1 MNIEELI
8 DSVEGNLQQYDQT
21 LDRIQQPGDNSR
33 SQLTELLKE
42 LVDIQDEV
50 VDFRLKKILR
60 EENPYLPAIHPKKLR
75 HDLPDQQYSLTE
87 IQNLFL
93 MRRRELIRF
102 LNLTPA
108 GSWSR
113 TGVHELEGHITFKE
127 LIRRLVE
134 KDKPIIA
141 RLNEI
146 LRYNLTVDPPKIP
159 IDG

>member
-8 DSVEGNLQQYDQT
+8 DSVKGNLQQYDQT
-21 LDRIQQPGDNSR
+21 LDRIQQSGDDSR

-60 EENPYLPAIHPKKLR
+60 EENPYLPAIHPERIR
-75 HDLPDQQYSLTE
+75 HDLPDRQFSLSE

-108 GSWSR
+108 EHWSR
-113 TGVHELEGHITFKE
+113 TGVHELEGHVTFKE
-127 LIRRLVE
+127 LIRRMIE

-141 RLNEI
+141 QINEV
-146 LRYNLTVDPPKIP
+146 LRYDLTVDLPKIP

>member
-21 LDRIQQPGDNSR
+21 LDRIQQSGDNSS

-42 LVDIQDEV
+42 LVDIQEEV

-60 EENPYLPAIHPKKLR
+60 EENPYLPAIHPEKIR
-75 HDLPDQQYSLTE
+75 HDLPDQQFSLTE

-93 MRRRELIRF
+93 TRRRELVRF

-108 GSWSR
+108 ENWSR

-127 LIRRLVE
+127 LIRRMIE

-141 RLNEI
+141 RLNKA
-146 LRYNLTVDPPKIP
+146 LRYDLTADFPKIP